1 MAAKGSLL
9 FSKLDTFTVFCAILR
24 LNFGMRLQ
32 TLNCVNL
39 VSEQTPLANLN
50 ISENSINTCLTYLL
64 DYDNVININEVL
76 AI

>member
-1 MAAKGSLL
+1 
-9 FSKLDTFTVFCAILR
+9 
-24 LNFGMRLQ
+24 MRLQ